1 VTILLSADHPVESG
15 GAVRLLT
22 FNRPDVLNAFDTELY
37 LAVAGALD
45 TARDDDGV
53 RVVVLSGAGR
63 AFSAGQDLKEMTRLA
78 TAGPD
83 DAIDSGFPALIDSLV
98 AFDKPLIAAVNGL
111 AVGIGF
117 TMLPHCDLVLVSDDA
132 RFRTPFAELGV
143 APEAASSL
151 MLPMV
156 MGPQRGA
163 LALFTGDW
171 ISAADAV
178 TGGLALSSHPAEEVL
193 VAALA
198 LAERIATFPLGSLRA
213 IKATIADARRDA
225 IAAARAREDAHF
237 AELLSQMIAGDKW
250 TS

>member
-1 VTILLSADHPVESG
+1 
-15 GAVRLLT
+15 
-22 FNRPDVLNAFDTELY
+22 
-37 LAVAGALD
+37 
-45 TARDDDGV
+45 
-53 RVVVLSGAGR
+53 
-63 AFSAGQDLKEMTRLA
+63 M
-78 TAGPD
+78 
-83 DAIDSGFPALIDSLV
+83 
-98 AFDKPLIAAVNGL
+98 
-111 AVGIGF
+111 
-117 TMLPHCDLVLVSDDA
+117 
-132 RFRTPFAELGV
+132 
-143 APEAASSL
+143 
-151 MLPMV
+151 
-156 MGPQRGA
+156 
-163 LALFTGDW
+163 FTGDW